1 MPKKSNKLFAILVIP
16 LSIMRDNKLS
26 NILDDSKLEYV
37 DKKYIGGDRNYG
49 TYFTG
54 NFSYVKT
61 WKTESGANKY
71 LETVIKRIGSKY
83 GVDPYVIEEDT
94 KSIDWV
100 NVDYKVVHIEKE
112 WNHHIEKE
120 ITDSINRHNKNIER
134 LNKLKI

>member
-1 MPKKSNKLFAILVIP
+1 MPKKSNNLFAILVIP
-16 LSIMRDNKLS
+16 LSIMRDSKLS
-26 NILDDSKLEYV
+26 SILGDSKIEYV
-37 DKKYIGGDRNYG
+37 DKKYIGGGGNYG
-49 TYFTG
+49 IYFTG
-54 NFSYVKT
+54 DFSYVKT

-71 LETVIKRIGSKY
+71 LETVIKRSGSKY
-83 GVDPYVIEEDT
+83 GVEPYTIEQDT
-94 KSIDWV
+94 TIDWV